1 MIVLLVGVISIP
13 LALAILYGLGQTSG
27 TEFSP
32 DDFSRRSFSYN
43 QTPYFD
49 WIITKKSYADATTP
63 FEENLILDGFIAPVI
78 NTTKNWHL
86 ISDSGSSRSF
96 MSAGCDARFLTN
108 FLDLT
113 DDEGD
118 DFWLGWNEKYPK
130 TAKIFWPR
138 VADLARQEM
147 YLKIPDIMQY
157 AMEIETDDDKQFS
170 KNVDELIATAYF
182 ELGKIDF
189 ELERIERA
197 KVRLKRS
204 VDVKSSPE
212 AEELLVVCLAAFT
225 EKGVRDEGNE

>member
-1 MIVLLVGVISIP
+1 
-13 LALAILYGLGQTSG
+13 
-27 TEFSP
+27 
-32 DDFSRRSFSYN
+32 
-43 QTPYFD
+43 
-49 WIITKKSYADATTP
+49 
-63 FEENLILDGFIAPVI
+63 
-78 NTTKNWHL
+78 
-86 ISDSGSSRSF
+86 
-96 MSAGCDARFLTN
+96 LTN